1 MSKVDAVKLKEIIKI
16 LNAATYVDE
25 NDAEMSFL
33 ETNIKTVGVSTD
45 ALFKA
50 FSDAIEGL
58 PDEVSPELPDDVI
71 DFYNATIS
79 GAEAEPEPEAPK
91 AKAKPEAPKVKAK
104 AEAPKAK
111 AKAEEPKKDKPKA
124 SKEKAELSIFGHK
137 KVSQAGTLD
146 ALLAP
151 GKSISLEDLSKQS
164 GRSIL
169 GVKSHI
175 KHLMESRN
183 LTINVKDNMYRYVKN
198 PAAK

>member
-1 MSKVDAVKLKEIIKI
+1 MSKVDAGKLKEIIKI

-25 NDAEMSFL
+25 NDAEVLFL
-33 ETNIKTVGVSTD
+33 ETKIKTVGATTE
-45 ALFKA
+45 ALLKA
-50 FSDAIEGL
+50 FEDAIGSL
-58 PDEVSPELPDDVI
+58 SDDVSPELPDDVI
-71 DFYNATIS
+71 DFYNEVVS
-79 GAEAEPEPEAPK
+79 GADAEEEPEPEAPK
-91 AKAKPEAPKVKAK
+91 AKAK

-111 AKAEEPKKDKPKA
+111 AKEDPKKDKPKA

-175 KHLMESRN
+175 KHLIESRN

>member
-1 MSKVDAVKLKEIIKI
+1 MSKVDAGKLKEIIKI

-25 NDAEMSFL
+25 NDAEVLFL
-33 ETNIKTVGVSTD
+33 ETKIKTVGATTE
-45 ALFKA
+45 ALLKA
-50 FSDAIEGL
+50 FEDAIGSL
-58 PDEVSPELPDDVI
+58 SDDVSPELPDDVI
-71 DFYNATIS
+71 DFYNEVVS
-79 GAEAEPEPEAPK
+79 GADAEEEPEPEAPK
-91 AKAKPEAPKVKAK
+91 AKAKAEAPKAK

-111 AKAEEPKKDKPKA
+111 AKEDPKKDKPKA

-175 KHLMESRN
+175 KHLIESRN

>member
-79 GAEAEPEPEAPK
+79 GAEAEPEP
-91 AKAKPEAPKVKAK
+91 
-104 AEAPKAK
+104 EAPKAK